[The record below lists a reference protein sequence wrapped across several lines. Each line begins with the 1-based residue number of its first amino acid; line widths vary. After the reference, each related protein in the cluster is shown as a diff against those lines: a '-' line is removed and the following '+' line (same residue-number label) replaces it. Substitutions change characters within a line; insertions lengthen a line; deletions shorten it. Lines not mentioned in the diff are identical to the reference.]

1 MSRHPKTLYEEH
13 WPSYKLFKGV
23 MPSWDNTARRQDV
36 SHVFVGA
43 TPERYEYWL
52 RQVVEQT
59 RRLHFGD
66 ERVVFINA
74 WNEWAEG
81 NHLEPDR
88 EFGHQYLVATKNGL
102 G

>member
-1 MSRHPKTLYEEH
+1 
-13 WPSYKLFKGV
+13 

-36 SHVFVGA
+36 SHVFVNA

-52 RQVVEQT
+52 RRMVEQT
-59 RRLHFGD
+59 RRLQFGD
-66 ERVVFINA
+66 ERIVFINA

-81 NHLEPDR
+81 NHLEPDGR
-88 EFGHQYLVATKNGL
+88 FGHQYLMATKNAL